1 MLVRVFIKRHMEAE
15 NEKVVYGLLKDLR
28 ADAMQQQ
35 GYISG
40 ETLIG
45 ADDPQKII
53 VISTWHSMDDWN
65 SWKESEKRKKI
76 DAILEK
82 LQSKPTSYEV
92 YVYSKYRMAVK
103 AGFKAHPDEEY
114 LDG

>member
-1 MLVRVFIKRHMEAE
+1 MLTRVFIKRQVEAE
-15 NEKVVYGLLKDLR
+15 NEKVVYRLLKDLR

-40 ETLIG
+40 ETLIR

-53 VISTWHSMDDWN
+53 VISTWHSIDEWN
-65 SWKESEKRKKI
+65 SWKESEQRKNI

-82 LQSKPTSYEV
+82 LQVEPTDYEV
-92 YVYSKYRMAVK
+92 YVYSKYRMAVNT
-103 AGFKAHPDEEY
+103 GFKAHPDDEY
-114 LDG
+114 LDL

>member
-1 MLVRVFIKRHMEAE
+1 MLVRVFIKRQIVAE
-15 NEKVVYGLLKDLR
+15 NEKVVYGLLKELR
-28 ADAMQQQ
+28 AYAMQQQ

-40 ETLIG
+40 ETLIR

-53 VISTWHSMDDWN
+53 VISTWHSIDNWN
-65 SWKESEKRKKI
+65 SWRDSEQRKKI

-82 LQSKPTSYEV
+82 LQVEPTDYEV

-103 AGFKAHPDEEY
+103 AGFKAHPDDEY
-114 LDG
+114 LDR

>member
-1 MLVRVFIKRHMEAE
+1 MLIRVFIKRQVEAE
-15 NEKVVYGLLKDLR
+15 NEMVVYGLLKELR
-28 ADAMQQQ
+28 ADAMQRQ

-40 ETLIG
+40 ETLIR

-53 VISTWHSMDDWN
+53 VISTWHSMDDWK
-65 SWKESEKRKKI
+65 SWKNSEQRKKI

-82 LQSKPTSYEV
+82 LLVEPTGYEV

-103 AGFKAHPDEEY
+103 AGFKAHPDDEY
-114 LDG
+114 LER

>member
-1 MLVRVFIKRHMEAE
+1 MLTRVFIKRQVEAE
-15 NEKVVYGLLKDLR
+15 NEKVVYRLLKDLR

-40 ETLIG
+40 ETLIR

-53 VISTWHSMDDWN
+53 VISTWHSIDEWN
-65 SWKESEKRKKI
+65 SWKESEQRKNI

-82 LQSKPTSYEV
+82 LQVEPTDYEV
-92 YVYSKYRMAVK
+92 YVYSKYRIAVK
-103 AGFKAHPDEEY
+103 TGFKAHPDDEY
-114 LDG
+114 LDR

>member
-1 MLVRVFIKRHMEAE
+1 MLVRVFIKRQIVAE

-28 ADAMQQQ
+28 AYAMQQQ

-40 ETLIG
+40 ETLIC

-53 VISTWHSMDDWN
+53 VISTWHSIDNWN
-65 SWKESEKRKKI
+65 SWKDSEQRKKI
-76 DAILEK
+76 DTILEK
-82 LQSKPTSYEV
+82 LQVEPTAYEV

-103 AGFKAHPDEEY
+103 AGFKAHPDDEY
-114 LDG
+114 LDR